1 MSEKNDIRFWVIR
14 RPVIYG
20 NWKVM
25 AWKPTYWDTFYSNMK
40 WKSLNLANLGMW
52 GKKKAK
58 RAVENKEN
66 VSPRVNTEYM
76 IDSLANPDSS
86 GPQEVQGIFQH
97 FTWGPCKS
105 WGQNG
110 NGFLPIG
117 QHHKWWARHCACPQC
132 TGHGC
137 ESTATS
143 ARCTVSAAKQSQ
155 NSNLLSNGTVM
166 DAENWLPVVVQSK
179 RPICWW
185 PWTWGCC
192 EVSAGS
198 LYTCMEKVKGK
209 MCTWKSKDLEA
220 ICTLPQQHECHTVVW
235 FHDESTLYAHDWHK
249 AR

>member
-1 MSEKNDIRFWVIR
+1 
-14 RPVIYG
+14 
-20 NWKVM
+20 
-25 AWKPTYWDTFYSNMK
+25 
-40 WKSLNLANLGMW
+40 
-52 GKKKAK
+52 
-58 RAVENKEN
+58 
-66 VSPRVNTEYM
+66 M

-86 GPQEVQGIFQH
+86 GPQEVQGIFQN

-137 ESTATS
+137 KSTATN
-143 ARCTVSAAKQSQ
+143 ARCTVRAAKQSQ

-198 LYTCMEKVKGK
+198 LYTCMEKSQGENVHLDKQGSRGHMHIATTTWMPHCGMVSWWVYLICPWLAQGK
-209 MCTWKSKDLEA
+209 
-220 ICTLPQQHECHTVVW
+220 IGP
-235 FHDESTLYAHDWHK
+235 
-249 AR
+249 